1 MDLAWPQDGCELI
14 QGVREGRR
22 QGRDELIKMNHPRVW
37 PWADL
42 VGGGGLGLCGTPWSG
57 PRKGQRAV
65 LLVLYLSAIVCGP
78 PGVGA
83 SITHGQEILQA

>member
-1 MDLAWPQDGCELI
+1 MDLPWPQDGCELI
-14 QGVREGRR
+14 QGVREGRK

-37 PWADL
+37 PRAGL
-42 VGGGGLGLCGTPWSG
+42 VGGGGLGLCRTPWSG
-57 PRKGQRAV
+57 SLKGQRVV
-65 LLVLYLSAIVCGP
+65 LLILNLSATVCGP